1 MLSPIDQIKYLSG
14 LITEEDMQGALKAQ
28 PADINHPVVD
38 GEPVPPAV
46 FHLDFY
52 NWLVTQDMDDFHLN
66 ELFVAL
72 KNSIIMV
79 RFLKEYGDP
88 RNFQNGKFK
97 SSVGMG
103 QQRMTL

>member
-14 LITEEDMQGALKAQ
+14 LITEDMQSP

-38 GEPVPPAV
+38 GKPVPPAV
-46 FHLDFY
+46 FHMDFY
-52 NWLVTQDMDDFHLN
+52 NWLVTQNMDDFHLN

-72 KNSIIMV
+72 KNSIIMS

-88 RNFQNGKFK
+88 ANFENGKFK

-103 QQRMTL
+103 RQRQVL